1 MSSAIYL
8 LAFFSNV
15 MKYIIT
21 QQIIFLNRK
30 AEETMIFFVCFAYL
44 CLFVIQQKFLINI
57 RLFSLLG

>member
-30 AEETMIFFVCFAYL
+30 AEETMIFFCLL
-44 CLFVIQQKFLINI
+44 CLFVFVCNTTKVPDKH
-57 RLFSLLG
+57 

>member
-30 AEETMIFFVCFAYL
+30 AEETMISFFCLL
-44 CLFVIQQKFLINI
+44 CLFVFVCNTTKVPDKH
-57 RLFSLLG
+57 